1 MRTVLLGS
9 DFVYDKNNILKPI
22 EINTSTSTSKNKLEG
37 PRGNMDFVFNPENL
51 IAFIN
56 NNNFTEVVFIG
67 TEAELSTILSDI
79 CQSINVTYEFVQ
91 TVGYSITI
99 PYVEDSETK
108 LIIRQSYDTTALV
121 DDTYCRDKIE
131 FMKLIEEQS
140 YGSQFA
146 YKDES
151 GTLVSTITTIDDNG
165 IHPNF
170 ILKSRYPDYDKA
182 VYPKLYKVSNQ
193 EELDIVLE
201 NVDQTYFLMPYYF
214 NESKVVNNKITK
226 IRSLNILY
234 PPTLESFQLGQYTDT
249 TLRYITEDITYNPTT
264 FELANEFNRVY
275 ITNDKGFDM
284 PKLTDTDL
292 VQLADG
298 SFKTAL
304 ELQVGDELKTIIVPN
319 ADNVSYMTNRVNY
332 EIDIDTFLDGALYT
346 TNTVKNKFRIE
357 TGAMLSTI
365 TFTDGSTWQDTANSL
380 YLVINNGDVKF
391 LGIKQLVAGDM
402 VILIDTTNQTTV
414 QAITKEVQS
423 VITEFSDFYGWIISV
438 DKTHIFLTKS
448 AEGISDSLFNYAT
461 LEHNCYSSQDC
472 PKYDPYCTGA
482 PGKCAQVSDIRFK
495 KNIEYKYTSLDGLK
509 IYTFEYNDNFVIN
522 QKTEFNEDYSGKWQG
537 VMAQDLIGTNFE
549 SAVISEGNY
558 YKVDYNKLNTKLIK
572 L

>member
-1 MRTVLLGS
+1 MRTVLIGS
-9 DFVYDKNNILKPI
+9 DFMYDKDGNLKPI
-22 EINTSTSTSKNKLEG
+22 EINTSTATSKNKLES
-37 PRGNMDFVFNPENL
+37 PRESMDFIFNPENL

-67 TEAELSTILSDI
+67 TEAALSTVLLDI

-91 TVGYSITI
+91 TVGYSITV

-108 LIIRQSYDTTALV
+108 LIIRQSYDTTAVV

-146 YKDES
+146 YKDEN
-151 GTLVSTITTIDDNG
+151 GNLVSTITTIEDNG

-170 ILKSRYPDYDKA
+170 ILKSRYPDYDRA
-182 VYPKLYKVSNQ
+182 IYPKLYKVSTQ
-193 EELDIVLE
+193 EELDVVLE
-201 NVDQTYFLMPYYF
+201 NVDATYFLMPYYF
-214 NESKVVNNKITK
+214 NEYKVVNNKITK

-264 FELANEFNRVY
+264 FELSNEFNRVY
-275 ITNDKGFDM
+275 ITSDKGFDM
-284 PKLTDTDL
+284 PKLIDTDL

-298 SFKTAL
+298 TYKTAL
-304 ELQVGDELKTIIVPN
+304 ELQVGDELKTIVVPN
-319 ADNVSYMTNRVNY
+319 ADNVSYMTERVNY
-332 EIDIDTFLDGALYT
+332 EIDLEEFLSGAIYT
-346 TNTVKNKFRIE
+346 TNTVKNKLRIE

-365 TFTDGSTWQDTANSL
+365 TFTDGSTWQDTSNSL
-380 YLVINNGDVKF
+380 YLVFSNGDVKF
-391 LGIKQLVAGDM
+391 LGINQLVAGDM

-423 VITEFSDFYGWIISV
+423 IATEFSDFYGWILSV
-438 DKTHIFLTKS
+438 DKTHIFLTKT

-461 LEHNCYSSQDC
+461 LEHNCYGPQDC
-472 PKYDPYCTGA
+472 PKFDPYCTGA
-482 PGKCAQVSDIRFK
+482 PGSCAEVSDIRFK

-509 IYTFEYNDNFVIN
+509 IYTFEYKDIFVKN
-522 QKTEFNEDYSGKWQG
+522 QITQFNKDYSGKWQG

>member
-1 MRTVLLGS
+1 MRTVLLGT

-22 EINTSTSTSKNKLEG
+22 EINTSTTTSRNKLES
-37 PRGNMDFVFNPENL
+37 PRGEMDFVFNNDNL
-51 IAFIN
+51 ISFIN
-56 NNNFTEVVFIG
+56 DNNFTEVVFIG
-67 TEAELSTILSDI
+67 TESELSTVLSDI

-131 FMKLIEEQS
+131 FMKLIQEQP

-146 YKDES
+146 YKDDS
-151 GTLVSTITTIDDNG
+151 GTLISTITTIEDNG
-165 IHPNF
+165 THPNF

-201 NVDQTYFLMPYYF
+201 NVDATYFLMPYYF
-214 NESKVVNNKITK
+214 NQSKIVNNKVTK

-249 TLRYITEDITYNPTT
+249 TLRYITDVTYDSNT
-264 FELANEFNRVY
+264 FELDNEFNRVY
-275 ITNDKGFDM
+275 ITSDKGFNM
-284 PKLTDTDL
+284 PKLIDTDL
-292 VQLADG
+292 VQLSDG
-298 SFKTAL
+298 TFKTAL

-332 EIDIDTFLDGALYT
+332 EIDIETFLSGAIYT
-346 TNTVKNKFRIE
+346 TNTVKAKYRIE
-357 TGAMLSTI
+357 NEAIMSTI
-365 TFTDGSTWQDTANSL
+365 TFTDNSTWQDTANSL
-380 YLVINNGDVKF
+380 YLVVNNEEVKF
-391 LGIKQLVAGDM
+391 LGINQLVAGDLI
-402 VILIDTTNQTTV
+402 ILIDTTDTTTV
-414 QAITKEVQS
+414 QSITKEVQS
-423 VITEFSDFYGWIISV
+423 VATEFSDFYGWIISV
-438 DKTHIFLTKS
+438 DKTHIFLTKT

-482 PGKCAQVSDIRFK
+482 PGSCAQVSDIRFK

-537 VMAQDLIGTNFE
+537 VMAQDLIGTNYE

>member
-9 DFVYDKNNILKPI
+9 DFVYNKNGILKPI
-22 EINTSTSTSKNKLEG
+22 EINTSTSTSKNKLES
-37 PRGNMDFVFNPENL
+37 PRGSMDFIFNPENL
-51 IAFIN
+51 ISFIN

-67 TEAELSTILSDI
+67 LESEMSTVLSDI
-79 CQSINVTYEFVQ
+79 CQSINVNYEFVQ
-91 TVGYSITI
+91 TVGYSITV

-131 FMKLIEEQS
+131 FLKLIENQP

-146 YKDES
+146 YKDEN
-151 GTLVSTITTIDDNG
+151 GLLVSTITTIDDNG

-193 EELDIVLE
+193 EELNLVLE
-201 NVDQTYFLMPYYF
+201 NVDETYFLMPYYF

-249 TLRYITEDITYNPTT
+249 TLRYITEDITYDPTT
-264 FELANEFNRVY
+264 LQLTNEFNRVY
-275 ITNDKGFDM
+275 ITSDRGFDM
-284 PKLTDTDL
+284 PKLIDTDL

-304 ELQVGDELKTIIVPN
+304 ELQVGDELKTIVVPN

-332 EIDIDTFLDGALYT
+332 EIDIETFLQGAIYT

-357 TGAMLSTI
+357 SRAILSTI

-380 YLVINNGDVKF
+380 YLVVNNGDVKF
-391 LGIKQLVAGDM
+391 LGINQLVAGDL
-402 VILIDTTNQTTV
+402 VILIDTSNTTTV
-414 QAITKEVQS
+414 QSITKEVQS
-423 VITEFSDFYGWIISV
+423 VLTETSDFYGWIISV
-438 DKTHIFLTKS
+438 DKTHIFLTKT

-472 PKYDPYCTGA
+472 PKYDPYCTGS

-549 SAVISEGNY
+549 SAVISEENY

>member
-1 MRTVLLGS
+1 MRTVLLGT
-9 DFVYDKNNILKPI
+9 DFTYSKNGILKPI
-22 EINTSTSTSKNKLEG
+22 EINTSTSTSKNKLES
-37 PRGNMDFVFNPENL
+37 PRESMDFIFNPENL

-67 TEAELSTILSDI
+67 TEAALSTVLLDI

-91 TVGYSITI
+91 TVGYSITV

-108 LIIRQSYDTTALV
+108 LIIRQSYDTTAVV

-131 FMKLIEEQS
+131 FMKLIEDQS

-146 YKDES
+146 YKDEN
-151 GTLVSTITTIDDNG
+151 GNLVSTITTIEDNG

-170 ILKSRYPDYDKA
+170 ILKSRYPDYDRA
-182 VYPKLYKVSNQ
+182 IYPKLYKVSTQ
-193 EELDIVLE
+193 EELDVVLE
-201 NVDQTYFLMPYYF
+201 NVDATYFLMPYYF

-264 FELANEFNRVY
+264 FELSNEFNRVY
-275 ITNDKGFDM
+275 ITSDKGFDM
-284 PKLTDTDL
+284 PKLIDTDL

-298 SFKTAL
+298 TYKTAL
-304 ELQVGDELKTIIVPN
+304 ELQVGDELKTIVVPN
-319 ADNVSYMTNRVNY
+319 ADNVSYMTERVNY
-332 EIDIDTFLDGALYT
+332 EIDLETFLSGAIYT
-346 TNTVKNKFRIE
+346 TNTVKNKLRIE
-357 TGAMLSTI
+357 TRAMLSTI
-365 TFTDGSTWQDTANSL
+365 TFTDGSTWQDTSNSL
-380 YLVINNGDVKF
+380 YLVFSNGDVKF
-391 LGIKQLVAGDM
+391 LGINQLVTGDM

-423 VITEFSDFYGWIISV
+423 IATEFSDFYGWIISV
-438 DKTHIFLTKS
+438 DKTHIFLTKT

-461 LEHNCYSSQDC
+461 LEHNCYGPGDC
-472 PKYDPYCTGA
+472 PKFDPFCTGS
-482 PGKCAQVSDIRFK
+482 PGSCAQVSDIRFK
-495 KNIEYKYTSLDGLK
+495 KNIEYKYTSFDGLK
-509 IYTFEYNDNFVIN
+509 IYTFEYIDNFVKN
-522 QKTEFNEDYSGKWQG
+522 QKTKFNEDYSGKWQG

>member
-1 MRTVLLGS
+1 MRTVLLGT

-22 EINTSTSTSKNKLEG
+22 EINTSTTTSRNKLES
-37 PRGNMDFVFNPENL
+37 PRGEMDFVFNNDNL
-51 IAFIN
+51 ISFIN
-56 NNNFTEVVFIG
+56 DNNFTEVVFIG
-67 TEAELSTILSDI
+67 TESELSTILSDI

-131 FMKLIEEQS
+131 FMKLIQEQP

-146 YKDES
+146 YKDDS
-151 GTLVSTITTIDDNG
+151 GTLISTITTIDDNG

-182 VYPKLYKVSNQ
+182 IYPKLYKVSNQ

-214 NESKVVNNKITK
+214 NQSKVVNNKVTK

-249 TLRYITEDITYNPTT
+249 TLRYITDVTYDSNT
-264 FELANEFNRVY
+264 FELDNEFNRVY
-275 ITNDKGFDM
+275 ITSDKGFNM
-284 PKLTDTDL
+284 PKLIDTDL
-292 VQLADG
+292 VQLSDG
-298 SFKTAL
+298 TFKTAL

-332 EIDIDTFLDGALYT
+332 EIDIETFLSGAIYT
-346 TNTVKNKFRIE
+346 TNTVKAKYRIE
-357 TGAMLSTI
+357 NGAIMSTI

-380 YLVINNGDVKF
+380 YLVVNNGEVKF
-391 LGIKQLVAGDM
+391 LGINQLVAGDLI
-402 VILIDTTNQTTV
+402 ILIDTTNTTTV
-414 QAITKEVQS
+414 QSITKEVQS
-423 VITEFSDFYGWIISV
+423 VVTEFTDFYGWIISV
-438 DKTHIFLTKS
+438 DKTHIFLTKTT
-448 AEGISDSLFNYAT
+448 EGITDSLFNYAS

-472 PKYDPYCTGA
+472 PKFDPYCTGS
-482 PGKCAQVSDIRFK
+482 PGRCAQVSDIRFK

-537 VMAQDLIGTNFE
+537 VMAQDLIGTNYE